1 MHDGEIITDKK
12 EIATRF
18 NNFFVNIG
26 PSLAAKITGNIPDFN
41 KYLPDANP
49 NSIFLQPVTTDEISK
64 TTVSLKEGAAGWDDM
79 NAKSVKCIINVISDA
94 LCHICNLS
102 LTEGVFPREL
112 KLTKVIPIYKSNDAM
127 SFTNYRPISLLSI
140 FSQILEKIMY
150 KRLIAFINAN
160 DLLYKF
166 QFGFREKHS
175 TYMPLIIILDKITEA
190 LDNGNYVIG
199 LFLDFRKAFDTVNH
213 KILLEKLYHYGIRG
227 PAYKW
232 FVSYLTDRQ
241 QYVYFEDSASD
252 SKPVTCG
259 IPQGSVLGPLLFLIY
274 INDLASV
281 SQVLTAF
288 LFADDSNLFHIGT
301 DIATMCETINREL
314 IKIVEWLRANRLSLN
329 IDKTNFMVFK
339 PKFKTCDGVRI
350 TIDNSLIQKVTH
362 TKFLGVIIDD
372 KLSWSQH
379 ISYIKNKIAKSLGI
393 ILKARKVFTRDT
405 LLSLYNSLVYPYLC
419 YCIHVWG
426 SAYGVYLADLIILQK
441 KIVRII
447 CGVPPRTHSQPLF
460 KELKILNISD
470 IYIYNIGLFMY
481 KYINQM
487 SPPIFDMFVLNS
499 DIHSYGTRNSNM
511 FHIPACPTNRSQK
524 TLKYTGAKCWNS
536 ISSGIS
542 TNCKIGTFKKHLR
555 SYILSNQISNETI

>member
-1 MHDGEIITDKK
+1 M
-12 EIATRF
+12 
-18 NNFFVNIG
+18 
-26 PSLAAKITGNIPDFN
+26 
-41 KYLPDANP
+41 
-49 NSIFLQPVTTDEISK
+49 QPVTTDEISK
-64 TTVSLKEGAAGWDDM
+64 ITLALKEGAPGWDDIS
-79 NAKSVKCIINVISDA
+79 AKSVKCIINVIADA

-127 SFTNYRPISLLSI
+127 CFTNYRPISLLSI

-150 KRLIAFINAN
+150 KRLIAFVNAN
-160 DLLYKF
+160 NLLYKF

-199 LFLDFRKAFDTVNH
+199 IFLDFRKAFDTVNH
-213 KILLEKLYHYGIRG
+213 KILLDKLYHYGIRG
-227 PAYKW
+227 PAYRW

-241 QYVYFEDSASD
+241 QYVCFEDSVSD

-259 IPQGSVLGPLLFLIY
+259 IPQGSVLGPLLFLLY

-281 SQVLTAF
+281 SQLLTAF

-301 DIATMCETINREL
+301 NITTMCETINNETK
-314 IKIVEWLRANRLSLN
+314 KIVDWLRANRLSLN

-339 PKFKTCDGVRI
+339 PRFKNCTGVSI
-350 TIDNSLIQKVTH
+350 TIDNTPIQKVTH

-379 ISYIKNKIAKSLGI
+379 ISHIRNKIAKSLGI
-393 ILKARKVFTRDT
+393 ILKARKVFTKNT
-405 LLSLYNSLVYPYLC
+405 LLSLYNTLVYPYLC

-426 SAYGVYLADLIILQK
+426 STYGVHLADLIVLQK

-447 CGVPPRTHSQPLF
+447 CGVPPRTHSLPLF
-460 KELKILNISD
+460 KQLEILSISD

-481 KYINQM
+481 KYVHHM
-487 SPPIFDMFVLNS
+487 LPPIFDMFVFNS
-499 DIHSYGTRNSNM
+499 DIHSYSTRRSAL
-511 FHIPACPTNRSQK
+511 FHIPACSTNRSQK
-524 TLKYTGAKCWNS
+524 TIKYTGAKCWNS
-536 ISSGIS
+536 ISSGID
-542 TNCKIGTFKKHLR
+542 TNCKIGTFKKRLR
-555 SYILSNQISNETI
+555 NYILDNQISYETA